1 MCELP
6 MSSAAIG
13 TNEGPEI
20 CADIL
25 WSQVVAVD
33 AALVG
38 GQLEQAPYD
47 PLVPLVLLDPAPH
60 RRRIAPRL
68 QTLRTGAPSL
78 LGARGERARDPARA
92 RARPRRGD
100 EVVAVAAASKRLAS
114 VAATGVASL
123 RVLLPGGGKKNF
135 SLVASWEE
143 EGEEV
148 R

>member
-6 MSSAAIG
+6 MCSTAIG
-13 TNEGPEI
+13 TNESPEI

-68 QTLRTGAPSL
+68 QTLRTAAPSL
-78 LGARGERARDPARA
+78 LSSSVRAASEREIPRARGRGEATRWWWWWQRRAKGSPLLLLLVCFAARA
-92 RARPRRGD
+92 
-100 EVVAVAAASKRLAS
+100 
-114 VAATGVASL
+114 
-123 RVLLPGGGKKNF
+123 
-135 SLVASWEE
+135 
-143 EGEEV
+143 
-148 R
+148 

>member
-47 PLVPLVLLDPAPH
+47 PLVPLVLLDPAPQ
-60 RRRIAPRL
+60 I
-68 QTLRTGAPSL
+68 G
-78 LGARGERARDPARA
+78 RAH
-92 RARPRRGD
+92 
-100 EVVAVAAASKRLAS
+100 V
-114 VAATGVASL
+114 
-123 RVLLPGGGKKNF
+123 
-135 SLVASWEE
+135 
-143 EGEEV
+143 
-148 R
+148 

>member
-6 MSSAAIG
+6 MCSTAIG
-13 TNEGPEI
+13 TNESPEI

-68 QTLRTGAPSL
+68 QTLRTAAPSL
-78 LGARGERARDPARA
+78 LSSSVRAASEREIPRA
-92 RARPRRGD
+92 RARGRD

-114 VAATGVASL
+114 FAAAGVASL
-123 RVLLPGGGKKNF
+123 RVLLPGGGKKTF
-135 SLVASWEE
+135 PSWPR
-143 EGEEV
+143 G
-148 R
+148 RRKGRR

>member
-92 RARPRRGD
+92 RARPRRGGGCGSG
-100 EVVAVAAASKRLAS
+100 EQKARLFCCCWGCFAARAITR
-114 VAATGVASL
+114 G
-123 RVLLPGGGKKNF
+123 REKNL

-143 EGEEV
+143 EGEEEEEV